1 MGNPLYGSNK
11 VDNQLDHAGGA
22 IVLAAGTH
30 TLEAADSG
38 KDVVISAAAATT
50 INLPTPEKGMNF
62 MILHAVNGASTGNV
76 VIDTGSDSYYLKGG
90 CTIHDTNAT
99 AADAEILPAIEPDGN
114 SNSVMTCATM
124 DTGSW
129 IKFVSDGTVWYH
141 TGLLAT
147 VAATACAYADQ
158 S

>member
-11 VDNQLDHAGGA
+11 ADEQLDHTGGA
-22 IVLAAGTH
+22 LVLAAGTH
-30 TLEAADSG
+30 TLKASDSG
-38 KDVVISAAAATT
+38 KDIVISAAAATT
-50 INLPTPEKGMNF
+50 VKLPSPEAGMNF
-62 MILHAVNGASTGNV
+62 MIIHGVNGASTGNV
-76 VIDTGSDSYYLKGG
+76 VIDSQADANYLKGG

-99 AADAEILPAIEPDGN
+99 TADGEILPAIEPNGS
-114 SNSVMTCATM
+114 SNSKMTCTTM

-141 TGLLAT
+141 SGLLAT

-158 S
+158 